1 MTIQQ
6 DAIKDLITTT
16 QRELGELKFT
26 ELASDLT
33 EHVAM
38 AELLTKNRVSFDSGT
53 AIQWNLMMG
62 HSNAA
67 KEVGLFEVDSLDIQ
81 DQMVTANVPWRHVTV
96 NYAIERRELA
106 MNREPRRLVEL
117 IKIRRSDAMASMAEL
132 MEGRFWGRP
141 AANTDVKRVYGV
153 NYWLVHNG
161 SNGNGFTGGT
171 PLGGFTDVAGLNTT
185 TYPRWRNYS
194 AQTTAVSGDTNL
206 TDTVTKWRE
215 AAVKTNFKPIP
226 GVTNTPY
233 GTGNTYGY
241 YCNYNVLGAL
251 ETRLT
256 QQNDNLGNDLA
267 PKDGKV
273 VFRGVP
279 VTYVPYLDKASVDNP
294 IYGINWGKFRPVF
307 LSGEF
312 MREMGPETAPSQH
325 TTYVTFVD
333 TTLNFLCYDRRR
345 QFVLSSNATAGS
357 NLGLD

>member
-1 MTIQQ
+1 MPVIQQ

-16 QRELGELKFT
+16 QRELGEMKFT
-26 ELASDLT
+26 QLASDLT

-38 AELLTKNRVSFDSGT
+38 SELLRKNRVSFDSGT

-62 HSNAA
+62 HSGAA

-81 DQMVTANVPWRHVTV
+81 DQMVTANIPWRHVTV

-106 MNREPRRLVEL
+106 FNRDPRRLVEL
-117 IKIRRSDAMASMAEL
+117 IKIRRADAMASMAEL

-141 AANTDVKRVYGV
+141 ATSDDAKRVYGV

-161 SNGNGFTGGT
+161 NAGNGFTGGNPT
-171 PLGGFTDVAGLNTT
+171 GFSSVAGLNSTA
-185 TYPRWRNYS
+185 YPRWKNYS
-194 AQTTAVSGDTNL
+194 AQCAADDANL
-206 TDTVTKWRE
+206 ADCVLKWRE
-215 AAVKTNFKPIP
+215 AAVRTAFKPIP
-226 GVTNTPY
+226 GVQEAPY
-233 GTGNTYGY
+233 GSGSTYGY
-241 YCNYNVLGAL
+241 YTNYDVLGKL
-251 ETRLT
+251 EERLT
-256 QQNDNLGNDLA
+256 QQNDNLGNDIA

-273 VFRGVP
+273 IFRGVP
-279 VTYVPYLDKASVDNP
+279 VTYVPYLDKSSARP

-312 MREMGPETAPSQH
+312 MREQGPETAPNQH

-345 QFVLSSNATAGS
+345 QFVLSTNATAGS
-357 NLGLD
+357 DLGLG

>member
-1 MTIQQ
+1 MSVQA
-6 DAIKDLITTT
+6 DLIKDLITTT

-26 ELASDLT
+26 ELASDLQ

-38 AELLTKNRVSFDSGT
+38 GELLRKNRVTFDSGS

-62 HSNAA
+62 HSGAA

-117 IKIRRSDAMASMAEL
+117 VKIRRSDAMASMAEL

-141 AANTDVKRVYGV
+141 ATSDDNKRVFGV
-153 NYWLVHNG
+153 NYWVVHNG
-161 SNGNGFTGGT
+161 SSGDGFTGKAAT
-171 PLGGFTDVAGLNTT
+171 GFTSVAGLNPD
-185 TYPRWRNYS
+185 TYNRWRNWS
-194 AQTTAVSGDTNL
+194 AQTTALASDTDLN
-206 TDTVTKWRE
+206 DTVLKWRE

-233 GTGNTYGY
+233 GSANAMGY
-241 YCNYNVLGAL
+241 YTNYAVLAKL
-251 ETRLT
+251 ETRLEN
-256 QQNDNLGNDLA
+256 QNDNLGNDIA
-267 PKDGKV
+267 AKDGKV

-279 VTYVPYLDKASVDNP
+279 VTYVPYLDKSAADP
-294 IYGINWGKFRPVF
+294 IFGLNWGKFRPVF

-312 MREMGPETAPSQH
+312 MREMGPETAPNQH
-325 TTYVTFVD
+325 TTYVTHVD

-345 QFVLSSNATAGS
+345 NFVLANNATAGS
-357 NLGLD
+357 DLGLG

>member
-1 MTIQQ
+1 MSVQA
-6 DAIKDLITTT
+6 DLIKDLITTT

-26 ELASDLT
+26 ELASDLQ

-38 AELLTKNRVSFDSGT
+38 GELLRKNRVTFDSGS

-62 HSNAA
+62 HSGAA

-117 IKIRRSDAMASMAEL
+117 VKIRRSDAMASMAEL

-141 AANTDVKRVYGV
+141 ATSSDAKRVFGV
-153 NYWLVHNG
+153 NYWVVHNG
-161 SNGNGFTGGT
+161 SSGNGFTGGAAT
-171 PLGGFTDVAGLNTT
+171 GFTTVAGLNPTD
-185 TYPRWRNYS
+185 YPRWRNWS
-194 AQTTAVSGDTNL
+194 AQTTALASDTDL
-206 TDTVTKWRE
+206 DDHVLKWRE

-233 GTGNTYGY
+233 GTANTMGY
-241 YCNYNVLGAL
+241 YTNYAVLAKL
-251 ETRLT
+251 ETRLEN
-256 QQNDNLGNDLA
+256 QNDNLGNDIA
-267 PKDGKV
+267 AKDGKV

-279 VTYVPYLDKASVDNP
+279 VTYVPYLDKSADNP
-294 IYGINWGKFRPVF
+294 IFGLNWGKFRPVF

-312 MREMGPETAPSQH
+312 LREMGPETAPNQH
-325 TTYVTFVD
+325 TTYVTHVD

-345 QFVLSSNATAGS
+345 QFVLSSNASAGS
-357 NLGLD
+357 DLGLG

>member
-1 MTIQQ
+1 MATIQA
-6 DAIKDLITTT
+6 DVIKDLITTT

-26 ELASDLT
+26 ELVSDIQ

-38 AELLTKNRVSFDSGT
+38 SELLKKSRVTFDSGT
-53 AIQWNLMMG
+53 AVQWNLMMG
-62 HSNAA
+62 HSKAA

-81 DQMVTANVPWRHVTV
+81 DQMVTANIPWRHVTV

-141 AANTDVKRVYGV
+141 ATSDDNKRVYGV
-153 NYWLVHNG
+153 NYWVVHNG
-161 SNGNGFTGGT
+161 SSGNGFTGGAPT
-171 PLGGFTDVAGLNTT
+171 GFTTVAGLNPT
-185 TYPRWRNYS
+185 TYPRWRNWS
-194 AQTTAVSGDTNL
+194 GQTTALGSDDNL
-206 TDTVTKWRE
+206 DDTVLKWRE

-233 GTGNTYGY
+233 GTANTMGY
-241 YCNYNVLGAL
+241 YTNYDVLAKL
-251 ETRLT
+251 ETRLEN
-256 QQNDNLGNDLA
+256 QNDNLGNDIA
-267 PKDGKV
+267 AKDGKV

-279 VTYVPYLDKASVDNP
+279 VTYVPYLDKSSDNP
-294 IYGINWGKFRPVF
+294 IYGLNWGKFKPVF

-312 MREMGPETAPSQH
+312 MREMGPETAPNQH
-325 TTYVTFVD
+325 STYVTHVD

-345 QFVLSSNATAGS
+345 NFVLSSNATAGS
-357 NLGLD
+357 DLGLG

>member
-1 MTIQQ
+1 MATIQA

-26 ELASDLT
+26 ELVSDIQ

-38 AELLTKNRVSFDSGT
+38 SELLKKNRVTFDSGT

-62 HSNAA
+62 HSQAA

-81 DQMVTANVPWRHVTV
+81 DQMVTANIPWRHVTV

-141 AANTDVKRVYGV
+141 ATSDDNKRVFGV
-153 NYWLVHNG
+153 NYWVVHNG
-161 SNGNGFTGGT
+161 SSGDGFTGKAAT
-171 PLGGFTDVAGLNTT
+171 GFTSVAGLNPD
-185 TYPRWRNYS
+185 TYSRWRNWS
-194 AQTTAVSGDTNL
+194 AQTTALASDTDLN
-206 TDTVTKWRE
+206 DTVLKWRE

-233 GTGNTYGY
+233 GSANTMGY
-241 YCNYNVLGAL
+241 YTNYAVLAKL
-251 ETRLT
+251 ETRLEN
-256 QQNDNLGNDLA
+256 QNDNLGNDIA
-267 PKDGKV
+267 AKDGKV

-279 VTYVPYLDKASVDNP
+279 VTYVPYLDKSADNP
-294 IYGINWGKFRPVF
+294 IFGLNWGKFRPVF

-312 MREMGPETAPSQH
+312 MREMGPETAPNQH
-325 TTYVTFVD
+325 TTYVTHVD

-345 QFVLSSNATAGS
+345 NFVLSSNATAGS
-357 NLGLD
+357 DLGLG

>member
-1 MTIQQ
+1 MAKIQA

-26 ELASDLT
+26 ELVSDIQ

-38 AELLTKNRVSFDSGT
+38 SELLKKNRVTFDSGT

-62 HSNAA
+62 HSQAA

-81 DQMVTANVPWRHVTV
+81 DQMVTANIPWRHVTV

-141 AANTDVKRVYGV
+141 ATSDDNKRVFGV
-153 NYWLVHNG
+153 NYWVVHNG
-161 SNGNGFTGGT
+161 SSGDGFTGKAAT
-171 PLGGFTDVAGLNTT
+171 GFTSVAGLNPD
-185 TYPRWRNYS
+185 TYNRWRNWS
-194 AQTTAVSGDTNL
+194 AKTIDNDTNL
-206 TDTVTKWRE
+206 NDTVLKWRE

-233 GTGNTYGY
+233 GTGNQMGY
-241 YCNYNVLGAL
+241 YTNYAVLAKL
-251 ETRLT
+251 ETRLEN
-256 QQNDNLGNDLA
+256 QNDNLGNDIA
-267 PKDGKV
+267 AKDGKV

-279 VTYVPYLDKASVDNP
+279 VTYVPYLDKSADNP
-294 IYGINWGKFRPVF
+294 IFGLNWGKFRPVF

-312 MREMGPETAPSQH
+312 MREMGPETAPNQH

-333 TTLNFLCYDRRR
+333 TTLNFTCYDRRR
-345 QFVLSSNATAGS
+345 NFVLADNDTAGS
-357 NLGLD
+357 NLGL